1 MSAAVD
7 SSPRV
12 VAAFVAPRHGVVGRS
27 QLRALGLSDEKIDR
41 WRRAGRLHPLFRG
54 VYFYGPANPPA
65 SSWAA
70 AALLACGPSAAL
82 SHLSA
87 AALWGLAEWPPEVH
101 VTVPDRRCRR
111 REGLWP
117 HTTSLSPEQIR
128 TKEGPARHR
137 PCTHA
142 RGPVLLPGPANA

>member
-1 MSAAVD
+1 MSASVD

-12 VAAFVAPRHGVVGRS
+12 VAAFVAPRHGVVARS

-65 SSWAA
+65 MSWAA
-70 AALLACGPSAAL
+70 AALLACGPTAVL

-87 AALWGLAEWPPEVH
+87 AALHGLTAWPDEVH
-101 VTVPDRRCRR
+101 VTVPDRRCRP
-111 REGLWP
+111 REGLQP
-117 HTTSLSPEQIR
+117 HARSLVPEEIR
-128 TKEGPARHR
+128 TREALRVTTPAR
-137 PCTHA
+137 T
-142 RGPVLLPGPANA
+142 L